1 MTKNE
6 YVPFLSKV
14 LEVIPHTAIEY
25 TFRMSYEGDVLP
37 GQFFEVSIP
46 KFGEAPIS
54 VSGIGDGFVDLTIRK
69 VGHVTH
75 EIFEHYV
82 GDTLF
87 MRGPYGNGF
96 DVNNYKGKD
105 IVIVAGGTGVSPVR
119 GVMNYFTE
127 HTDECRS
134 LTIIN
139 GYKSADDI
147 LFKDDYPRYKEKAN
161 LILTLDA
168 GEETADHHIGLV
180 TKYIPDLQFEDL
192 SQVAA
197 IVVGPPAMMHFSVMA
212 LLQLGLEDHQVW
224 ISQERKM
231 CCGLGKCGHCRIGDQ
246 YVCLD
251 GPVFNYEKG
260 KHLID

>member
-1 MTKNE
+1 MDVNTKQLKKNAFRVTKE
-6 YVPFLSKV
+6 RGIAASRVRVPGGRMDAKYLSV
-14 LEVIPHTAIEY
+14 LQDIAET
-25 TFRMSYEGDVLP
+25 
-37 GQFFEVSIP
+37 
-46 KFGEAPIS
+46 
-54 VSGIGDGFVDLTIRK
+54 
-69 VGHVTH
+69 
-75 EIFEHYV
+75 
-82 GDTLF
+82 
-87 MRGPYGNGF
+87 YGNGF

-105 IVIVAGGTGVSPVR
+105 VVIVAGGTGVSPVR

-127 HTDECRS
+127 HPDECRS